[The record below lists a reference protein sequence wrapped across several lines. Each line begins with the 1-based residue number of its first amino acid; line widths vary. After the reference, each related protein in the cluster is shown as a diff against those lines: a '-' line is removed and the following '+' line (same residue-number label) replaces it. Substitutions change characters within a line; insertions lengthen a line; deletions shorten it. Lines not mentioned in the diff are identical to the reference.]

1 MKKLKKVLKI
11 TGVVILAGIII
22 SFISDMGSDKNEDG
36 FNGEYAED
44 ANLELLGEPA
54 TEGGEETE
62 MSEDE
67 IYNLLMNDTDNSPI
81 SITDITTEEKNAGG
95 VYPVTQISYKF
106 TNNLERDIRE
116 FTVGIVAWDEN
127 KLPIPIGEETIAN
140 SEYKYVL
147 QGTFDNLASNGESVS
162 TTTEVDCQGI
172 RYLNIILLSYED
184 YEGNQWENP
193 LKDYIVSMS
202 EKPVDAES
210 MMFYE
215 VENNSNQ

>member
-67 IYNLLMNDTDNSPI
+67 IYNLLMNDTDNSPV

-95 VYPVTQISYKF
+95 SISS
-106 TNNLERDIRE
+106 N
-116 FTVGIVAWDEN
+116 AN
-127 KLPIPIGEETIAN
+127 KL
-140 SEYKYVL
+140 
-147 QGTFDNLASNGESVS
+147 
-162 TTTEVDCQGI
+162 
-172 RYLNIILLSYED
+172 
-184 YEGNQWENP
+184 
-193 LKDYIVSMS
+193 
-202 EKPVDAES
+202 
-210 MMFYE
+210 
-215 VENNSNQ
+215 